1 MSKNDCFAIY
11 NSFRTDENDITKYD
25 TAVPGHLDYADIEYM
40 LELVDSVERL
50 TVYFRCPLSRLK
62 KAAVERAKIS
72 DTKAIMQSIEK
83 LTDPYDNSIN
93 EKCARIKMAFMS
105 KFNDEIARWYYVDG
119 KKVEKKTIL
128 LPRDQVTWECTIQSR

>member
-1 MSKNDCFAIY
+1 MLTILPLKTVFILFLRHPEGIY
-11 NSFRTDENDITKYD
+11 FKEPDDYRGELFDIYSSIT
-25 TAVPGHLDYADIEYM
+25 G
-40 LELVDSVERL
+40 R
-50 TVYFRCPLSRLK
+50 
-62 KAAVERAKIS
+62 S

-128 LPRDQVTWECTIQSR
+128 LPRSQVTWECTIQSR

>member
-1 MSKNDCFAIY
+1 MLTILPLKTVFILFLRHPEGIY
-11 NSFRTDENDITKYD
+11 FKELDDYRGELFDIYSSIT
-25 TAVPGHLDYADIEYM
+25 G
-40 LELVDSVERL
+40 R
-50 TVYFRCPLSRLK
+50 
-62 KAAVERAKIS
+62 S